1 MPLGVRFREIEE
13 GREQRGG
20 SSYSQRA
27 SRKVLLPLS
36 ACEKSIGDV
45 SRSSGI
51 DWNVSVSEE
60 EEDKQRP
67 GLEHRPES
75 RRSIEDAAEASKLAI
90 NDNGHI
96 FGYLGVLKVMVISMD
111 VEGSIVPL
119 EGENVNED
127 EPSSKGCVV

>member
-1 MPLGVRFREIEE
+1 M
-13 GREQRGG
+13 
-20 SSYSQRA
+20 
-27 SRKVLLPLS
+27 
-36 ACEKSIGDV
+36 
-45 SRSSGI
+45 
-51 DWNVSVSEE
+51 SVSEE

-90 NDNGHI
+90 NDNGQI

-127 EPSSKGCVV
+127 EPSIKGCVV